1 MVAATA
7 PVVPVPVAEPPRETQ
22 PRTATPSAP
31 PAPVAAAGSPN
42 DACKDKMFLSKEFC
56 LKEQCERASFQ
67 SHPVCVK
74 RREEAKLREESKV
87 RVGPQ

>member
-1 MVAATA
+1 
-7 PVVPVPVAEPPRETQ
+7 
-22 PRTATPSAP
+22 
-31 PAPVAAAGSPN
+31 
-42 DACKDKMFLSKEFC
+42 MFLSKEFC

-67 SHPVCVK
+67 SHPVCIK

>member
-1 MVAATA
+1 
-7 PVVPVPVAEPPRETQ
+7 VAEPPRETQ
-22 PRTATPSAP
+22 PRAATPSVA
-31 PAPVAAAGSPN
+31 APVVAAGSPN
-42 DACKDKMFLSKEFC
+42 DACKDKMFLSREFC

-74 RREEAKLREESKV
+74 RREEAKLREDSKV